1 VQQFVCSY
9 KNNNEK
15 YVKLIKSTEDKVHD
29 TLSDKKT
36 FIKLAIFSVIESMRY
51 NPEKYSALVYYNND
65 NQSSILSTSKDNNH
79 NRLNKRSSR
88 QVVLPPPS
96 YYAYIIEDCRAK
108 VLEEA
113 EKLCNVLVDQI
124 VYEVVNKNIS
134 KQSTEAIPALTLEG
148 ADNKQ
153 EHNEQNDTP
162 IKNEQ

>member
-1 VQQFVCSY
+1 MT
-9 KNNNEK
+9 
-15 YVKLIKSTEDKVHD
+15 IKV
-29 TLSDKKT
+29 
-36 FIKLAIFSVIESMRY
+36 
-51 NPEKYSALVYYNND
+51 
-65 NQSSILSTSKDNNH
+65 SIISTSKDNNH
-79 NRLNKRSSR
+79 NRLNMRSSR
-88 QVVLPPPS
+88 QVVLPPSS
-96 YYAYIIEDCRAK
+96 YDAYIIEDCRAK

-124 VYEVVNKNIS
+124 VCVVNKNIS